1 MLGSC
6 MAHAWR
12 VHGMACAGHVY
23 GMCRAH
29 VLGVH
34 APPPFRGG
42 VQAQT
47 SHFVSPLANLA
58 YKMLFCSEAF
68 KVLWWGGSSRDEVV
82 PGGRPRAP
90 CARELLPWVKQL
102 SYFLNH
108 FPDDHGGI
116 EPLRRLERSLMKR
129 VGKESTRTHQESGS
143 FLTNLASDEF

>member
-1 MLGSC
+1 MHSVCSWYAHGSSSS
-6 MAHAWR
+6 R
-12 VHGMACAGHVY
+12 
-23 GMCRAH
+23 
-29 VLGVH
+29 
-34 APPPFRGG
+34 

-68 KVLWWGGSSRDEVV
+68 EVLWWGGSSRDEAV

-129 VGKESTRTHQESGS
+129 ERESREKSRLGKESRVGKESREKEGASTHQESTS
-143 FLTNLASDEF
+143 TQSTSTPRRQLLPE